1 MKKKIEFSK
10 LLCGLIL
17 IVSGGVGIYTI
28 IKYFSLVEYAIS
40 TGAQVIPDGA
50 VPVSAISIII
60 SAFVSYCMYQFGL
73 KNSRNKYGIDET
85 GQPYKT
91 SVDYYETEESNEDEE
106 TDFDDFDIVKVEDA
120 INEIEN
126 LKYVPVDRGGED
138 I

>member
-1 MKKKIEFSK
+1 MKKKVEFSK

-91 SVDYYETEESNEDEE
+91 SVDYYETEESNED
-106 TDFDDFDIVKVEDA
+106 DFVYDDVDKAVEDVMK
-120 INEIEN
+120 EIES

>member
-17 IVSGGVGIYTI
+17 AVSGGVGIYTI
-28 IKYFSLVEYAIS
+28 IKYFSLVEYAIA
-40 TGAQVIPDGA
+40 TGAQVIPDGT
-50 VPVSAISIII
+50 VPVAAISIIV

-91 SVDYYETEESNEDEE
+91 SVDYQETETDEDEE
-106 TDFDDFDIVKVEDA
+106 TDFVDFDIREVENV

-126 LKYVPVDRGGED
+126 LKYIPTDRGGED